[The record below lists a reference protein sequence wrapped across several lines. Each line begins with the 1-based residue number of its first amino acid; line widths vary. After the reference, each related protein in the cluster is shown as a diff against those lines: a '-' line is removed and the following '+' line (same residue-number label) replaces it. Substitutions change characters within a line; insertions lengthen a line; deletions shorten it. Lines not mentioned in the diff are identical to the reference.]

1 MEGASMKKRL
11 LWGLFLAAFPIIG
24 RAAEAPETVFESANK
39 LYAAG
44 NFAGAQAAYGELAAR
59 GYTGA
64 PLYFNLANAYF
75 RQGQIGRARLW
86 YERALKES
94 PGDEDVLYNRDLL
107 RSQMGEKADVQDWW
121 ADHVGLFSGLLGLA
135 NLLFFVGCALSLFR
149 ESETLWWGR
158 WIGGVVL
165 AVLIV
170 AFVAAQRQAARPE
183 AVVVAA
189 RVEARTGPSAAERV
203 GFLVP
208 EGQRVAWL
216 EASGEWVQ
224 IGLPEKGLKGWVRAD
239 AVEPVEFPEAP
250 PAG

>member
-1 MEGASMKKRL
+1 MKKRL
-11 LWGLFLAAFPIIG
+11 LWGFFLAAYPFVG
-24 RAAEAPETVFESANK
+24 RGAEAPETVFESANK
-39 LYAAG
+39 HYAEG

-59 GYTGA
+59 GYAGA
-64 PLYFNLANAYF
+64 PLYFNLGNAYF

-86 YERALKES
+86 YERALRES
-94 PGDEDVLYNRDLL
+94 PGDEDVLYNRELL
-107 RSQMGEKADVQDWW
+107 RSQVGERADVRDWW
-121 ADHVGLFSGLLGLA
+121 ADHVVLLSGLLGLA
-135 NLLFFVGCALSLFR
+135 NLFFFACCVGSLFR

-165 AVLIV
+165 GVLVV
-170 AFVAAQRQAARPE
+170 AGGAAHRQAARPE

-224 IGLPEKGLKGWVRAD
+224 IGLPEKGLKGWVRAE
-239 AVEPVEFPEAP
+239 AVEPVDFRDPA

>member
-1 MEGASMKKRL
+1 MKK
-11 LWGLFLAAFPIIG
+11 GLILGFFLAAFPIIG
-24 RAAEAPETVFESANK
+24 RASEAPETAFESANK

-44 NFAGAQAAYGELAAR
+44 NFAGAQAAYAELAAR
-59 GYTGA
+59 GYAGA
-64 PLYFNLANAYF
+64 SLYFNLGNAYY
-75 RQGQIGRARLW
+75 RLGQMGRARLW

-94 PGDEDVLYNRDLL
+94 PGDEDVLYNRNLL
-107 RSQMGEKADVQDWW
+107 RSQVGEKADVRDWW

-135 NLLFFVGCALSLFR
+135 NLFFFACGALSLFR

-158 WIGGVVL
+158 WIGGVILAVL
-165 AVLIV
+165 AV
-170 AFVAAQRQAARPE
+170 AWVAAHRQAARPE

-224 IGLPEKGLKGWVRAD
+224 IGLPEKGLKGWVRTD
-239 AVEPVEFPEAP
+239 AVEPVDFPDPP